1 MIVLDTN
8 VVSEV
13 MRAAPSPFVVVWLN
27 HQDASLLYLTAVTV
41 AEIRYGLRILPQGK
55 RRRSLEEGFERI
67 LVEGFT
73 GRILPFDEAAAH
85 RYGEVMGR
93 RKEIGRPLDILD
105 GQIAAISWVNSFSV
119 ATRNVQ
125 HFLDC
130 GVDILNP
137 FLPEAQGIG

>member
-8 VVSEV
+8 VVSEM
-13 MRAAPSPFVVVWLN
+13 MRAVPAPAVVGWLN
-27 HQDASLLYLTAVTV
+27 DQDASHLYLTAVTV
-41 AEIRYGLRILPQGK
+41 AEIRYGLRVLPPGK

-93 RKEIGRPLDILD
+93 RKEIGRPLAILD
-105 GQIAAISWVNSFSV
+105 GQIAAIAWASGFSI
-119 ATRNVQ
+119 ATRNIDDFV
-125 HFLDC
+125 DC
-130 GVDILNP
+130 GVEILDP
-137 FLPEAQGIG
+137 FVP